1 MDYMNIPKKMLE
13 IKEYK
18 GVGYKPVVHFGAW
31 RVAILNY
38 IDELEPDQI
47 IKIQK
52 HNKTDES
59 FILLKGRCILF
70 FGVGKNNIDDI
81 LGIDMEPLKV
91 YNVKKGTWHTHTL
104 TKDAVV
110 LIVEN
115 DNTSKLNS
123 PLKKAEQRHRD
134 IMVTLTKKLWK
145 K

>member
-1 MDYMNIPKKMLE
+1 MAIPKKMLE

-31 RVAILNY
+31 RVAILNF
-38 IDELEPDQI
+38 IDELLPEEI

-59 FILLKGRCILF
+59 FVLIKGKCILF
-70 FGVGKNNIDDI
+70 FGVGKDKIEDI
-81 LGIDMEPLKV
+81 LAIDMQPLKV

-115 DNTSKLNS
+115 HNTHNFNS
-123 PLKKAEQRHRD
+123 PIIRMKQPLRNKLVEW
-134 IMVTLTKKLWK
+134 TNKLWK